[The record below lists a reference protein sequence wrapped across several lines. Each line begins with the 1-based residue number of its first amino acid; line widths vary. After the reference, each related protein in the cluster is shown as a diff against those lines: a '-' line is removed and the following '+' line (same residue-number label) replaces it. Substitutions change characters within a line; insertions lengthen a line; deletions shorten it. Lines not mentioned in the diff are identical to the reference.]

1 MTIANGQTMVIGG
14 MIQEKNSD
22 RISSIPLVADIP
34 FLRRLFG
41 NTEQGVSRT
50 EMLVLITGYIINEK
64 SPVEEMVRRYNNA
77 VRTISTFERK
87 LEDEHQQDV
96 ERLKQVKEEREALR
110 RAAEAAKPAVDT
122 PEKKTVAPD
131 THVRPAKSGK

>member
-14 MIQEKNSD
+14 MIQEKNTD
-22 RISSIPLVADIP
+22 RISSIPLIADIP

-77 VRTISTFERK
+77 VRTLSTFERN
-87 LEDEHQQDV
+87 LEEDHQKDV
-96 ERLKQVKEEREALR
+96 ENLKRIKAEREELR
-110 RAAEAAKPAVDT
+110 RAAAAAKPAVDT
-122 PEKKTVAPD
+122 PEKKNVVPE
-131 THVRPAKSGK
+131 THVRPAKSGN